1 MRNTHRRKTM
11 RPIVSQTFA
20 VLAVTLLSLVIGCKK
35 TSQVRVVSIK
45 LGEVE
50 AVVVGV
56 NSGTVKAEQ
65 VAELAF
71 GAVGRVKRVAVSLG
85 SSVNT
90 GDILA
95 EIENDDLHSQLEV
108 AREELARAQR
118 LEKNRAASRSTVI
131 QAQGIFDSARIAYN
145 KSLIVAPFDGLI
157 VERNLEVGQ
166 LSQITA
172 VIPAPALRIVDT
184 KPRYILVDIDE
195 VDSSKIALGQKARI
209 KILAVRREPF
219 SGVVRKVV
227 PFVSSVREQDRTTA
241 VELTIDSEGFLLPV
255 GASADVEIITEQR
268 KDVLVAPS
276 QAVLGRGGTRHVF
289 VVDSN
294 QLEKRQV
301 QVGISGFEATEIVQG
316 LQLKDSIAMP
326 SDKFE
331 LKDTMSVE
339 IQG

>member
-1 MRNTHRRKTM
+1 M
-11 RPIVSQTFA
+11 RPIVLQTFA

-35 TSQVRVVSIK
+35 VSEVRVASIK

>member
-1 MRNTHRRKTM
+1 MM

-35 TSQVRVVSIK
+35 TSQVRVASIK

-184 KPRYILVDIDE
+184 KPRYISVDIDE

>member
-1 MRNTHRRKTM
+1 MRA
-11 RPIVSQTFA
+11 IVLQTFA

-35 TSQVRVVSIK
+35 TSQVRIASIK

-95 EIENDDLHSQLEV
+95 EIENDDLYSQLEV

-184 KPRYILVDIDE
+184 KPRYISVDIDE
-195 VDSSKIALGQKARI
+195 VDSSKITLGQKARI

-241 VELTIDSEGFLLPV
+241 VELAINSEGVLLPV
-255 GASADVEIITEQR
+255 GASADVEIITEHK

-301 QVGISGFEATEIVQG
+301 QVGISGFEATEIVHG
-316 LQLKDSIAMP
+316 LKLTDSIAMP

-339 IQG
+339 IQE